1 MKLVILAISDLD
13 PDGDAIAHSF
23 GQRLR
28 DDYNISEVVVI
39 KTALTMKQVGDLK
52 LPKKYERAK
61 AGSPNYKRYVDAYN
75 TDLVWELEA
84 LDPKV
89 LQRLLTEAIET
100 VTDRKAFNAEV
111 RAEREDAAHIAA
123 VRADVLSVLREHQQE
138 EAA

>member
-1 MKLVILAISDLD
+1 MT
-13 PDGDAIAHSF
+13 
-23 GQRLR
+23 R
-28 DDYNISEVVVI
+28 
-39 KTALTMKQVGDLK
+39 
-52 LPKKYERAK
+52 RAK

-111 RAEREDAAHIAA
+111 RAEHEDAAHIAA
-123 VRADVLSVLREHQQE
+123 VRADVLSVLREHQQQ